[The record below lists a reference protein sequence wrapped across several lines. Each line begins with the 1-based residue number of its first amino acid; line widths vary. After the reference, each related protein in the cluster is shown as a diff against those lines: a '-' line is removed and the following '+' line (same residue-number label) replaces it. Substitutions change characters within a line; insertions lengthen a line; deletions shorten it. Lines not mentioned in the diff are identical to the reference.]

1 MMAVHVT
8 PEVGQRGGVVVRMS
22 GDRNRV
28 VVEAGSYVSISGHL
42 SRAMSV
48 SHHNQCD
55 QIGQFFEL
63 LGNKFSCKSSPN
75 IMVTFWVILNNT
87 TFLSKLF
94 GYFWGNVGKIGQLFI
109 PSSGHTDHNLPCRLD

>member
-8 PEVGQRGGVVVRMS
+8 PEVGQRGGVVVRVS

-28 VVEAGSYVSISGHL
+28 VVEAGSNVSISGHL

-63 LGNKFSCKSSPN
+63 LGNKFSYKSSPN
-75 IMVTFWVILNNT
+75 ILVPFWAKFPYFLGNIGKHWATF
-87 TFLSKLF
+87 
-94 GYFWGNVGKIGQLFI
+94 
-109 PSSGHTDHNLPCRLD
+109 SSIIWSHCS